1 LFNVQHCPICTE
13 NDEDDWHVFFGCRNN
28 RRIWNEAGQG
38 AVIEGRIQTA
48 ASVTEVLFDI
58 CKVEEDHVAGL
69 VAVVAFTLCNVDAS
83 FYKHAAHTG
92 WGLCIHNSQGQFMAA
107 GCNWIREKL
116 TTIEGEAT
124 SLLEAI
130 QAKQSGVSEI
140 SSIISTIAMLNFHSN
155 FKVKFIKR
163 QANLAAH
170 TLPRVAK
177 SWTSRTLFDSIH
189 YCFANIVINEMS

>member
-1 LFNVQHCPICTE
+1 
-13 NDEDDWHVFFGCRNN
+13 
-28 RRIWNEAGQG
+28 
-38 AVIEGRIQTA
+38 
-48 ASVTEVLFDI
+48 VTEVLFDI

-83 FYKHAAHTG
+83 FY
-92 WGLCIHNSQGQFMAA
+92 
-107 GCNWIREKL
+107 
-116 TTIEGEAT
+116 IEGEAT